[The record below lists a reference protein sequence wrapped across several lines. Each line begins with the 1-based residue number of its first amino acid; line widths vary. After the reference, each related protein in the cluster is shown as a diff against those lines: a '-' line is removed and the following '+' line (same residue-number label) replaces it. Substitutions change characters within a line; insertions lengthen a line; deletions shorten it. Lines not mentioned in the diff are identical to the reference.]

1 MKETGIYGGSFNPI
15 HKGHV
20 QLAETICQEGW
31 VDEVWFLVSPQ
42 NPFKQDATDLMDE
55 QVRLSLAQIAVRNH
69 PRLKACDFEFSLP
82 RPSSLNSAFPARL
95 IQPIRLLLCVKLTP
109 DGGSLS
115 SSEPTIG
122 RLSLYGS
129 RLKKSCSI
137 IVS

>member
-55 QVRLSLAQIAVRNH
+55 QVRLSLAQIAPGSKLVT
-69 PRLKACDFEFSLP
+69 
-82 RPSSLNSAFPARL
+82 LNSAFPARL